1 MDYEINSIYGLRS
14 LLYISAPTGTG
25 KTSLIKILAKA
36 LYVNQEDSILRFD
49 DTVASLEEG
58 LFNRRDVLTLIDDFY
73 AQGNKFDDQ
82 TFKTKASMITQNY
95 W

>member
-36 LYVNQEDSILRFD
+36 LYVNQEDSIL
-49 DTVASLEEG
+49 L
-58 LFNRRDVLTLIDDFY
+58 L
-73 AQGNKFDDQ
+73 
-82 TFKTKASMITQNY
+82 
-95 W
+95 